1 MKAELQTD
9 CLFLHVPEFL
19 QDKNSYTLWVC
30 TIAMGVFSMCNEL
43 KKEGFNPE
51 ILHYGIEKVKNWEFD
66 IANYVKENNIKIIA
80 ISLHWHYQAYD
91 SLYVAKKIKEKNP
104 DVFIFLGGYTSS
116 AFAEEIIEKYKFID
130 AVIKGEGEKPVV
142 ELVKNLSV
150 GEKNLNKVPNLIW
163 RQDGKIIKNKDIW
176 FAGEEEL
183 NSYNFNGLKFLN
195 DYKDYLHMSIKL
207 SVKNNVKGVV
217 LGAKTLF
224 YACLGRGCP
233 GNCTWCGGGFNAV
246 RAITGRDSITLRN
259 PEVVANEIFLM
270 KEEYNIDNFYFCYDP
285 FPDKQD
291 YILNL
296 FEILGKKLQK
306 QISVTF
312 ENFALPSKIFI
323 DSLKR
328 NFDSSSKIIISP
340 EFGNEK
346 FRKFHK
352 GEEYSY
358 GNKEFFEALDYI
370 VQNDIYCTLFFTE
383 LPSQDEY
390 NKTLTQLMITKI
402 NNLYEKYDKLKVEFI
417 PINDVEPYSPWALN
431 PEKYGI
437 TAVLKTIEDYI
448 ENGRNQREPI

>member
-116 AFAEEIIEKYKFID
+116 AFAEEIIEKYSFID

-183 NSYNFNGLKFLN
+183 NSYNFNGLKFLK
-195 DYKDYLHMSIKL
+195 DYKDYLHMPIKL
-207 SVKNNVKGVV
+207 SVKNNVKDVV
-217 LGAKTLF
+217 LGAKTSF
-224 YACLGRGCP
+224 NACLGRGCP

-246 RAITGRDSITLRN
+246 RVITGRDSITLRN
-259 PEVVANEIFLM
+259 PEVVANEIFSM
-270 KEEYNIDNFYFCYDP
+270 KEEYNIDTFYFCYDP

-328 NFDSSSKIIISP
+328 NFNSYSKIIISP

-352 GEEYSY
+352 GEAYSY

-402 NNLYEKYDKLKVEFI
+402 NNLYGKYDKLKVEII

-448 ENGRNQREPI
+448 ENGRNLREPI